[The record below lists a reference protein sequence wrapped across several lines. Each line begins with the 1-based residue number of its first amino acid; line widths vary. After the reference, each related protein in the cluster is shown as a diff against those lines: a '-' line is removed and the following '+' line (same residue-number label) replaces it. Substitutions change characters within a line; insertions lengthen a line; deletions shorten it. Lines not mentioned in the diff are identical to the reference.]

1 MLSGEKVCVTRL
13 AASPDKRHIAVG
25 YTDGTVKT
33 FDLSNGENVSIFVGH
48 KSEIT
53 ALAYDALGHKLATG
67 SKVRILYKYSYIL
80 QNYKYLHFFFYIIGY
95 RYYCLGCRG
104 GNWNMSVKWTQRC
117 YN

>member
-33 FDLSNGENVSIFVGH
+33 FDLSTGENVSIFVGH

-53 ALAYDALGHKLATG
+53 ALAYDALGHRLATG
-67 SKVRILYKYSYIL
+67 SKVKIFCNIAK
-80 QNYKYLHFFFYIIGY
+80 F
-95 RYYCLGCRG
+95 
-104 GNWNMSVKWTQRC
+104 
-117 YN
+117 